1 MSVHAVDNM
10 VCVGTS
16 GADVQVG
23 TSRFGDVPGEAGALA
38 PVTSF
43 RSGMESPALWENS
56 SGVLWP
62 LFASQGLAPNMFG

>member
-1 MSVHAVDNM
+1 MFG
-10 VCVGTS
+10 VGTS
-16 GADVQVG
+16 W
-23 TSRFGDVPGEAGALA
+23 FGDVPGEAGALA